1 MKNLFRRG
9 SRAGAPRKTDAFM
22 ERETYWD
29 EEDQA
34 YDWDSAEAEEYEAA
48 GMTADSREFREDG
61 TDTGYEP
68 VETDFS
74 EDFQED
80 MAEDFAFGDAAEEM
94 DIDLDS
100 YELEEPEEQNADTFS
115 REFGED
121 VDADMPRNSRAER
134 RTDDYDFV
142 GYERENSGIAPG
154 YQEEAAFYGDAGEE
168 EEYPEAAAG
177 EGDYWEE
184 GYEEEVSSVTTG
196 RNTCYESDA
205 EADFGYEEQEDSY
218 YEAEEESDSFCQ
230 DQPVQDFRERH
241 RPEREMW
248 DRRTRPETGGPNRKT
263 AEGQKKGFFA
273 RMGSA
278 VRSMDVMD
286 RVMIIAGVA
295 VLVMAIVTGAVF
307 VNMNISKKQID
318 SFADVG
324 RQLEGITM
332 IGGLNLSIRNRINW
346 WQTCLLPSR
355 LRTRMESRRS
365 GPTTI
370 WMVSFIRKTLRP
382 VPGRWRWNL

>member
-205 EADFGYEEQEDSY
+205 
-218 YEAEEESDSFCQ
+218 
-230 DQPVQDFRERH
+230 
-241 RPEREMW
+241 
-248 DRRTRPETGGPNRKT
+248 
-263 AEGQKKGFFA
+263 
-273 RMGSA
+273 
-278 VRSMDVMD
+278 
-286 RVMIIAGVA
+286 
-295 VLVMAIVTGAVF
+295 
-307 VNMNISKKQID
+307 
-318 SFADVG
+318 
-324 RQLEGITM
+324 
-332 IGGLNLSIRNRINW
+332 
-346 WQTCLLPSR
+346 
-355 LRTRMESRRS
+355 
-365 GPTTI
+365 
-370 WMVSFIRKTLRP
+370 
-382 VPGRWRWNL
+382 